1 MDCPKSVTPT
11 ELTLNQTALALEVGG
26 TDTLTATVVPPEAT
40 DKSVQFT
47 SDDTTIATVT
57 PVQGK
62 VTAVAAGTV
71 TITATTSNGLTATC
85 DVTVNEP
92 AK

>member
-1 MDCPKSVTPT
+1 M
-11 ELTLNQTALALEVGG
+11 
-26 TDTLTATVVPPEAT
+26 VPEDAT
-40 DKSVQFT
+40 DKSVQFAS
-47 SDDTTIATVT
+47 SDTAIATIT

-85 DVTVNEP
+85 DVTVTEP
-92 AK
+92 SE